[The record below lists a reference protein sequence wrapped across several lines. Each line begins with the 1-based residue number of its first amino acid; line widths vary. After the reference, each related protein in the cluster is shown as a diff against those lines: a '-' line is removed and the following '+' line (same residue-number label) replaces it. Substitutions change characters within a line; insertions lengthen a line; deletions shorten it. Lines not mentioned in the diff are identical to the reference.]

1 MLDLDSIYADMFTD
15 KLNIKNMKKA
25 IWLFAFLCYGIIFS
39 QEGDPIDVPKIV
51 VKIPLGETVR
61 LDDVAI
67 TFVKV
72 IEDSRCPK
80 NVTCIWQGRIIVQV
94 AVKREGELIQNKE
107 LLLGKTKHGEQ
118 ETTIIYSTENLLLNV
133 VSVNPYPD
141 IEDTGDRDYV
151 LLVAVKR

>member
-1 MLDLDSIYADMFTD
+1 
-15 KLNIKNMKKA
+15 MKKA

-80 NVTCIWQGRIIVQV
+80 NVTCTWQGRIIVQV

-118 ETTIIYSTENLLLNV
+118 ETTIIYSTEDLLLNV

>member
-1 MLDLDSIYADMFTD
+1 
-15 KLNIKNMKKA
+15 MKKA
-25 IWLFAFLCYGIIFS
+25 IWLFAFLFYGIIFS

-118 ETTIIYSTENLLLNV
+118 GTTIIYSTEDLLLNV

-141 IEDTGDRDYV
+141 IEDTGDRNYV

>member
-1 MLDLDSIYADMFTD
+1 
-15 KLNIKNMKKA
+15 MKKA

>member
-1 MLDLDSIYADMFTD
+1 
-15 KLNIKNMKKA
+15 MKKA

-72 IEDSRCPK
+72 VEDSRCPK

-118 ETTIIYSTENLLLNV
+118 ETTIIYSTEDLLLNV

>member
-1 MLDLDSIYADMFTD
+1 
-15 KLNIKNMKKA
+15 MKKA

-118 ETTIIYSTENLLLNV
+118 ETTIIYSTEDLLLNV

>member
-1 MLDLDSIYADMFTD
+1 MLDLDRIYADMFTD
-15 KLNIKNMKKA
+15 KLIIKNMKKA
-25 IWLFAFLCYGIIFS
+25 IWLFAFLFYGIIFS
-39 QEGDPIDVPKIV
+39 QEGGPIDVPKIV

-118 ETTIIYSTENLLLNV
+118 GTTIIYSTEDLLLNV

-141 IEDTGDRDYV
+141 IEDTGDRNYV

>member
-1 MLDLDSIYADMFTD
+1 
-15 KLNIKNMKKA
+15 MKKA

-39 QEGDPIDVPKIV
+39 QEGDPIEVPKIV

-94 AVKREGELIQNKE
+94 AVRKNYCSSGSKKGRR
-107 LLLGKTKHGEQ
+107 
-118 ETTIIYSTENLLLNV
+118 
-133 VSVNPYPD
+133 VNS
-141 IEDTGDRDYV
+141 E
-151 LLVAVKR
+151 